1 LDIPLAFS
9 AVFFLGLAAFEWRRL
24 PLIGRIYLG
33 VATAF
38 TLGAVAHPGMT
49 IVHALDHTNDGLT
62 WVLAAARV
70 AGFTA
75 VLVSAVTFLRGLALR
90 R

>member
-1 LDIPLAFS
+1 VALPLAFS
-9 AVFFLGLAAFEWRRL
+9 AALFLGLAVVEWRRL
-24 PLIGRIYLG
+24 PVVGRVYLG

-38 TLGAVAHPGMT
+38 ALGAVAHPGMT
-49 IVHALDHTNDGLT
+49 IVQALDHTNDGLT
-62 WVLAAARV
+62 WVVAAARV
-70 AGFTA
+70 AGFTG